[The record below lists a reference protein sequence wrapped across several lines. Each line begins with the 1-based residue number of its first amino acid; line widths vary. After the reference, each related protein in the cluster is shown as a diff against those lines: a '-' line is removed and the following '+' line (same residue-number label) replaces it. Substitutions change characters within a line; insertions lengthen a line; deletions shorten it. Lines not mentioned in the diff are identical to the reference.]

1 MRQEKSCGAVIF
13 RGEAAQRDYLV
24 LHSTQGHW
32 TLCKGHVEGDETE
45 RETAAREIREETA
58 LSVDFLDGFRAVI
71 TYSPRPGVSKDV
83 VFFLAR
89 PSGGVEH
96 AQEEEIAALGWFTFR
111 EARPLVTFASDED
124 VLLAAE
130 AYIKGTE

>member
-13 RGEAAQRDYLV
+13 RGEDTRRDYLV

-71 TYSPRPGVSKDV
+71 TYSPRPGVNKDV

-89 PSGGVEH
+89 LAGGTLSCQPEEVAQARFLPFEEALALLTHPSD
-96 AQEEEIAALGWFTFR
+96 R
-111 EARPLVTFASDED
+111 EVLQKARAFLE
-124 VLLAAE
+124 
-130 AYIKGTE
+130 GR